1 MRYYITTAIP
11 YVNAHP
17 HLGFVLEI
25 VQTDAYAR
33 FLRLQ
38 GEEVRFLTGT
48 DENSLKNVL
57 SAQKA
62 KISVKEWVNQN
73 SQAFYKLKDVFHLSY
88 DDFIRT
94 TEPRHFL
101 GVNKLWKVINEKNDI
116 YKKKYK
122 GLYCVGSESFVKPED
137 LVAGL
142 CPEHKEKP
150 EVIEEENYFFALSHY
165 QKQIENVF
173 KSDKINIYP
182 ARRKNELMTFIKEG
196 LEDFS
201 ISRSQKRAKGWGI
214 PVPNDSSQVVYV
226 WFDALANYITALD
239 YARDNSFLMKTWWE
253 GSDKI
258 IHFVGKGITR
268 FHAIYWPAILLAAKL
283 RLPTDIF
290 VHGYLT
296 INGQKISKS
305 SGIVIDPFQLAKK
318 YDPEL
323 IRYFLLREISS
334 TEDGDFSEERL
345 ALRYQSDLSRG
356 IGNLLSRVL
365 SLGERL
371 PKGIIMSQVSDSWR
385 QSVLSLFNSY
395 QAEMFHFQFASAL
408 AKMNELASLA
418 DRYISQKQPWKIE
431 QESDLSPVITN
442 LVYALYYIGLM
453 LKPAMPN
460 KADELLLA
468 LGIKTSD
475 KTEKEINKQK
485 IVLHKRSP
493 LFPPLNT

>member
-1 MRYYITTAIP
+1 MRYYLTTAIP

-38 GEEVRFLTGT
+38 GEEVRFLTGA

-62 KISVKEWVNQN
+62 GVETQQWVNQN
-73 SQAFYKLKDVFHLSY
+73 SQLFKKLKEVFNLSY

-94 TEPRHFL
+94 TEDRHL
-101 GVNKLWKVINEKNDI
+101 EGVNRLWSVINKRGDI

-122 GLYCVGSESFVKPED
+122 GLYCVGSESFVKPGD
-137 LVAGL
+137 LVKGL

-150 EVIEEENYFFALSHY
+150 QVVEEENYFFALSHY
-165 QKQIENVF
+165 QKQIADVI

-182 ARRKNELMTFIKEG
+182 PKRKKELMTFVREG

-214 PVPNDSSQVVYV
+214 SVPNDPSQVVYV

-239 YARDNSFLMKTWWE
+239 YANPNSQLFKTWWQS
-253 GSDKI
+253 SDKI
-258 IHFVGKGITR
+258 IHFIGKGITR
-268 FHAIYWPAILLAAKL
+268 FHAIYWPAILLAAGL

-305 SGIVIDPFQLAKK
+305 SGVVIDPFELAQR

-323 IRYFLLREISS
+323 IRYFLLREISP
-334 TEDGDFSEERL
+334 TEDGDFSETRLRERY
-345 ALRYQSDLSRG
+345 RSDLARG
-356 IGNLLSRVL
+356 VGNLLSRVL
-365 SLGERL
+365 SLGER
-371 PKGIIMSQVSDSWR
+371 ISQGVVLSRVSDNWR
-385 QSVLSLFNSY
+385 QSVSSLFQKY
-395 QAEMFHFQFASAL
+395 QEEMKGFQFANAL
-408 AKMNELASLA
+408 AKMNELSSLA
-418 DRYISQKQPWKIE
+418 DRYISQEQPWKIKK
-431 QESDLSPVITN
+431 ESELVPIIAN
-442 LVYALYYIGLM
+442 LVYALYYLALM
-453 LKPAMPN
+453 LAPAMPN
-460 KADELLLA
+460 KSA
-468 LGIKTSD
+468 
-475 KTEKEINKQK
+475 EILSNLHLNISQK
-485 IVLHKRSP
+485 DIMKKGKVMLHKCSP
-493 LFPPLNT
+493 LFPPLNK